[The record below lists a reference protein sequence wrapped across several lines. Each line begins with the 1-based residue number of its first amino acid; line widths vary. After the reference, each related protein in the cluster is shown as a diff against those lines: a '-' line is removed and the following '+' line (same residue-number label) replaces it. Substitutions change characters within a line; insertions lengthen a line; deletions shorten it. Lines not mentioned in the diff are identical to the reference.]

1 MDLELSMCHTELTFP
16 KLSKAFDLQ
25 DFVRS
30 LAPDY
35 EIPEAGDLAGL
46 VDGDIGSVQQQQ
58 H

>member
-16 KLSKAFDLQ
+16 RLSKAFDLQ

-46 VDGDIGSVQQQQ
+46 VDGDIGSVQQQ